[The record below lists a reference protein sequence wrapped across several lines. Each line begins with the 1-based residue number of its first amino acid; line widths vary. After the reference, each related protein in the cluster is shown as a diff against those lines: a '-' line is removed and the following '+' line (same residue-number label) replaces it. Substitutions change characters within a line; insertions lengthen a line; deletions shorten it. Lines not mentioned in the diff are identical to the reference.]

1 MARVC
6 FFLITNNRFSVM
18 SLNDWRNTG
27 KLFNISKKY
36 TCSCVCQL
44 LGDLWRRRASTRDLP
59 VTPMLVLHWQEV
71 CTFRVRSD
79 NGGKKNAIPLPGH
92 ECLLLFKILRQNPD
106 QLKDLYI
113 YMLYILQGKTISV
126 YFARRWCWYKCNLLC
141 KLTPVNIQTVSLD
154 SFILKFLY

>member
-79 NGGKKNAIPLPGH
+79 NGGKKTPYPYQVTSVSCCSRSYA
-92 ECLLLFKILRQNPD
+92 KIQISWRIC
-106 QLKDLYI
+106 I

-126 YFARRWCWYKCNLLC
+126 YFARRGCWYKCNLLC